1 MGLSNVYILAE
12 LPFPKLCHALNT
24 YGRSIKSGW
33 EFLSNAKK
41 ANFQDYVVDTI
52 CSLITKYK
60 FNNLNADAN
69 NPMEDKKQIIN
80 PFFDKVEEIRARL
93 YNAKQAIFSG
103 KYALTL
109 VIGGAN
115 LIHHKPSVSP
125 RLDQTFLGDIIE
137 GQPYL
142 GCKGR

>member
-1 MGLSNVYILAE
+1 MYILAE
-12 LPFPKLCHALNT
+12 LPFLKLCHALNT

-41 ANFQDYVVDTI
+41 ANFQDYVVDSI

-69 NPMEDKKQIIN
+69 YPMEDKKQIIN

-103 KYALTL
+103 KCFNISY
-109 VIGGAN
+109 
-115 LIHHKPSVSP
+115 
-125 RLDQTFLGDIIE
+125 RR
-137 GQPYL
+137 
-142 GCKGR
+142 C